1 MAESS
6 EQRSRIMRAVRS
18 RNTAP
23 ELAVRQIL
31 RSLGLT
37 GYRLHRKDIPGKPDI
52 AFVGRKKA
60 IFVHGCFWHG
70 HTCQRGHRIPKT
82 NSGYW
87 LNKISRNRHRDSEHR
102 AALEK
107 CGWTVMVVWEC
118 ELRHTEA
125 LCKNLHSFVHD
136 ERLTL

>member
-1 MAESS
+1 MAEGS

-37 GYRLHRKDIPGKPDI
+37 GYRLHRKDIPGNPDI
-52 AFVGRKKA
+52 AFVGLKKA

-70 HTCQRGHRIPKT
+70 HTCPRGHRIPKT

-102 AALEK
+102 VELET
-107 CGWTVMVVWEC
+107 CGWAVMVVWEC
-118 ELRHTEA
+118 ELRHTGA
-125 LCKNLHSFVHD
+125 LCKNLHSFIHD
-136 ERLTL
+136 ERFIL